1 MNRKGISLL
10 ATAIV
15 NIAVNDWRKAH
26 EMLQKEPGYVVAL
39 ETVRETELF
48 FRSNWYQTLRE
59 FAPDVIPVDI
69 MEVLKR

>member
-1 MNRKGISLL
+1 MDRKGTGLL
-10 ATAIV
+10 AAAIV
-15 NIAVNDWRKAH
+15 NIAVNDWRKAQ

-39 ETVRETELF
+39 ETVRETENF
-48 FRSNWYQTLRE
+48 FQSDWYQMLRE